1 MTPGLR
7 QRADLPNART
17 AALGTAL
24 ALLATLL
31 WAGNFVLARGL
42 RDAIPPIA
50 LNFWRWAIA
59 VAVLAPFAL
68 RTTLAARHL
77 LRRHFGYLILTGL
90 LGVTVFNTLV
100 YQAGHTTQAL
110 NLALLAV
117 CSPIVI
123 VIFAW
128 LFSGEHIT
136 IRTILGLAVA
146 TCGVLLLVTDGDPR
160 QLVSL
165 DFAGGDLIMV
175 LATVIFGVYTILI
188 GRKPEELPIIAFV
201 FSTFTI
207 GLLMLLPA
215 YLVELSFT
223 GPFTINQTNIA
234 AFLYIGLFPS
244 LVAFYSWNNAVT
256 TIGTTRP
263 AVIYYLIPVFTA
275 LGAWRLLDE
284 PIGAAQMLSMILV
297 IAGVAVSHQS
307 SDRPIRARR
316 ASTRARDQ

>member
-1 MTPGLR
+1 M
-7 QRADLPNART
+7 PNART